1 MPPESNPAS
10 RLHVLLK
17 NVVSGD
23 PKQRMLEV
31 WAEVLGVTDRH
42 DVEVARRL
50 VLLNEMLDDAENTIK
65 LNPQLNH
72 GIYLSCFPQI
82 RAVFSPLHLQSNRE
96 SLAIPHLTA
105 EVMARLEFCSEAL
118 RDDWSE
124 IDLTADELQELSME
138 LNALIENVV
147 ASNIALA
154 LRKAL
159 LEALE
164 SARIAISL
172 YRVYGAKGLSKNLQ
186 RLFGFVCIEREALKK
201 ESASNA
207 DVLERLGK
215 WIDRIDSASSTALK
229 VHKALTK
236 PIQFLI
242 GWATKPTEG
251 VDGSEDEAPSIEA

>member
-1 MPPESNPAS
+1 
-10 RLHVLLK
+10 
-17 NVVSGD
+17 
-23 PKQRMLEV
+23 
-31 WAEVLGVTDRH
+31 
-42 DVEVARRL
+42 
-50 VLLNEMLDDAENTIK
+50 
-65 LNPQLNH
+65 
-72 GIYLSCFPQI
+72 
-82 RAVFSPLHLQSNRE
+82 
-96 SLAIPHLTA
+96 
-105 EVMARLEFCSEAL
+105 MARLEFCSEAL

-215 WIDRIDSASSTALK
+215 WIYRIDSASSTALK

>member
-1 MPPESNPAS
+1 M
-10 RLHVLLK
+10 
-17 NVVSGD
+17 
-23 PKQRMLEV
+23 
-31 WAEVLGVTDRH
+31 
-42 DVEVARRL
+42 
-50 VLLNEMLDDAENTIK
+50 LLNEMLDDAENTIK
-65 LNPQLNH
+65 LNPRLNH

-124 IDLTADELQELSME
+124 IDLTVDELQELSIE
-138 LNALIENVV
+138 LNALIENVA

-172 YRVYGAKGLSKNLQ
+172 YRVYGAKGLRKNLQ
-186 RLFGFVCIEREALKK
+186 GLFGFVYTEREALKK
-201 ESASNA
+201 ESAINA

-242 GWATKPTEG
+242 GLVIKHTEG
-251 VDGSEDEAPSIEA
+251 AGGSEDEAPSIEA